1 MSQRISG
8 PGVGL
13 PPPQNYYPS
22 QLNNAAQDPS
32 SNRITLAGGDTF
44 VIPAG
49 EFYINTGCYSV
60 LQYLDPVT
68 NTWHM
73 GANAGWNGGHQYIFS
88 DGYTTRIAYLTG
100 CPVSATIITSGG
112 GWVQSSTTV
121 TAVGNN
127 STWLPVIGG
136 ALALSG
142 GTLVSNGAGYGL
154 PPLVMIPPPPPAS
167 NNANGVGGIQASAYT
182 TIANGTVSAISFT
195 NKGAGYP
202 SAPTPVIVPS
212 PFDPNLATGIT
223 AATVAFSLTNTGA
236 VTGVLCTNPGNALAT
251 STAITLTIAGAGTN
265 ATLAANVMTAMTAA
279 TVTGAGSGY
288 GTLQALLTTVGG
300 APSVG
305 TIGAVPDILNLSWR
319 PRPAQVGLTVSA
331 AANGTIAAQ
340 NGAIY
345 DGGLFV
351 TSGGVAPNFVI
362 LSQPLTATTQ
372 AYVSATIALT
382 FGATNDIVTIQP
394 AA

>member
-13 PPPQNYYPS
+13 PPPQGYYPS
-22 QLNNAAQDPS
+22 QLQNAAQDPS
-32 SNRITLAGGDTF
+32 SNRLTLSGGETF
-44 VIPAG
+44 VVPAG
-49 EFYINTGCYSV
+49 EFYLNLGSYCV
-60 LQYLDPVT
+60 LQYLDPV
-68 NTWHM
+68 NNIWHM
-73 GANAGWNGGHQYIFS
+73 GSSAGWSGGVRYVFS
-88 DGYTTRIAYLTG
+88 DGYTTRIANMTG

-127 STWLPVIGG
+127 STWLPIIGG
-136 ALALSG
+136 ALALVG
-142 GTLVSNGAGYGL
+142 GTLTSSGAGYGIA
-154 PPLVMIPPPPPAS
+154 PLVMIPPPPGPS
-167 NNANGVGGIQASAYT
+167 NNANGVGGIQASGYC
-182 TIANGTVSAISFT
+182 AISSGTISGFTLT

-202 SAPTPVIVPS
+202 TAPTAVIVPS
-212 PFDPNLATGIT
+212 PFDPNLTTGIT
-223 AATVAFSLTNTGA
+223 AGTLAFSLTNSGA
-236 VTGVLCTNPGNALAT
+236 FTGVLNTNPGAPLAT
-251 STAITLTIAGAGTN
+251 STAITLTVGGAGSN
-265 ATLAANVMTAMTAA
+265 ATLAANVMTTINAA

-300 APSVG
+300 APSVSTISG
-305 TIGAVPDILNLSWR
+305 TPDSLYLSWR

-351 TSGGVAPNFVI
+351 TSGGVAPNYVI
-362 LSQPLTATTQ
+362 LTQPLTATTQ
-372 AYVSATIALT
+372 AYVGATISLT
-382 FGATNDIVTIQP
+382 FGAINDIVSIQP